1 MRRSRIADH
10 LGPDFEG
17 RPAQHQPYGV
27 TRILQCR
34 LGIGQVVWTPPAVRE
49 AAAVARREADTL
61 TLADYAQTWIQ
72 HRDLKPRTRIAYTAA
87 LANHI
92 DPALEDTPLGEL
104 SAPAVRAGPRN
115 LVTTWVGC
123 DATFCPIVTARSP

>member
-1 MRRSRIADH
+1 M
-10 LGPDFEG
+10 
-17 RPAQHQPYGV
+17 

-61 TLADYAQTWIQ
+61 TLADYAQTWIK
-72 HRDLKPRTRIAYTAA
+72 HSDLKPRTRIAYTAA

-123 DATFCPIVTARSP
+123 DATFCPIVTARSS

>member
-1 MRRSRIADH
+1 
-10 LGPDFEG
+10 
-17 RPAQHQPYGV
+17 V

>member
-1 MRRSRIADH
+1 M
-10 LGPDFEG
+10 
-17 RPAQHQPYGV
+17 

-61 TLADYAQTWIQ
+61 TLADDAQTWIK

-92 DPALEDTPLGEL
+92 APALEETRR
-104 SAPAVRAGPRN
+104 SASCPPRRCVLARAIWSPR
-115 LVTTWVGC
+115 G
-123 DATFCPIVTARSP
+123 